1 MRPTER
7 CEIVA
12 TTPRRTAW
20 RASSLWL
27 KCVIGSPL
35 ADGGSQASATIAQIC
50 SGVMLAGAP
59 GRGASDSVLARP

>member
-27 KCVIGSPL
+27 QCVIGSPL
-35 ADGGSQASATIAQIC
+35 DTVTPLSCVLWT
-50 SGVMLAGAP
+50 MLMCVYRAEYW
-59 GRGASDSVLARP
+59 